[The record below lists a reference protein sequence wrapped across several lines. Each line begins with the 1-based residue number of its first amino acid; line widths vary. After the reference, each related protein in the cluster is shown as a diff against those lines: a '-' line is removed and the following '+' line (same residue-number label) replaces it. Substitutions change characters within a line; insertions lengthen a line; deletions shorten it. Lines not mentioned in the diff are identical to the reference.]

1 MRWLCGLHLTFP
13 TKSRVNKTV
22 FLLSVECPSRGSISE
37 ISLSLSQL
45 ARPGCT
51 RPKQSPVTAGRG
63 RGWMQPLSGHGGDP
77 RAGARRAP
85 LRRSEKTRGRLAPPG

>member
-1 MRWLCGLHLTFP
+1 MALWPAFDVPHKIPSQQDRF
-13 TKSRVNKTV
+13 
-22 FLLSVECPSRGSISE
+22 FLSVECPSRGSISE
-37 ISLSLSQL
+37 IPLSLSQL
-45 ARPGCT
+45 ARLGCT